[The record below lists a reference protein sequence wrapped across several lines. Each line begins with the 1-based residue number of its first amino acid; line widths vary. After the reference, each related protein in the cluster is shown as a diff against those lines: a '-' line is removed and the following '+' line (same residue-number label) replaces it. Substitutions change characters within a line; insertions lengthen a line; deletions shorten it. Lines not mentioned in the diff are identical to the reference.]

1 MGKQARAFYDKI
13 GRKFEKSVDSGF
25 EICYNHLRQRH
36 KFIGE
41 LCNGSTYD
49 SDSYCLGS
57 NPSSPAIRLHGQAV
71 KTLPSQG
78 KIMGSIPIGGATKQ
92 NDCVL
97 FFYLL
102 KNRFSPSPSLRFLN
116 GRRLIF
122 LHFLNI
128 WHIIVTF
135 VIYVFP
141 CVVSFFI
148 IWHISSDDFDNL
160 DRF

>member
-102 KNRFSPSPSLRFLN
+102 KNRFSAFAAFALFERDAPCFFTFFEHLAYYCNFCNLCISLLCAVFYYMAYII
-116 GRRLIF
+116 RRL
-122 LHFLNI
+122 
-128 WHIIVTF
+128 
-135 VIYVFP
+135 
-141 CVVSFFI
+141 
-148 IWHISSDDFDNL
+148 
-160 DRF
+160 

>member
-1 MGKQARAFYDKI
+1 MSSFRCSERLIQTDFNF
-13 GRKFEKSVDSGF
+13 FEKEVDRRRRIRYTITRSKAAADA
-25 EICYNHLRQRH
+25 EQLQLH
-36 KFIGE
+36 IGE

-97 FFYLL
+97 FFYLPEMSTSEIL
-102 KNRFSPSPSLRFLN
+102 RKFRFPCCPSLRHLCAF
-116 GRRLIF
+116 
-122 LHFLNI
+122 
-128 WHIIVTF
+128 
-135 VIYVFP
+135 
-141 CVVSFFI
+141 
-148 IWHISSDDFDNL
+148 
-160 DRF
+160 